1 MSLIDLECVRQLLQ
15 SEQPDATLV
24 FVQGDCVVLPA
35 DEVDDAHKG
44 LVIAHRDELAARL
57 PEGGLSEEALE
68 DLATR
73 LDNIARDLGA

>member
-1 MSLIDLECVRQLLQ
+1 MSLVDLECVRRLLQ
-15 SEQPDATLV
+15 SEEPDATLV

-57 PEGGLSEEALE
+57 PAGGLSEEALE

>member
-15 SEQPDATLV
+15 SEHPDATLV
-24 FVQGDCVVLPA
+24 FVRGDCVVLPA

-44 LVIAHRDELAARL
+44 LVIASRDELAARL
-57 PEGGLSEEALE
+57 PEGGLSEEAME
-68 DLATR
+68 ELAIR

>member
-15 SEQPDATLV
+15 SEEPDATLV

-44 LVIAHRDELAARL
+44 LVIARRDELAARV

>member
-1 MSLIDLECVRQLLQ
+1 MSLIDLECVRRLLE

-24 FVQGDCVVLPA
+24 FVRGDSVVLPA

-57 PEGGLSEEALE
+57 PQDGLSEEALE